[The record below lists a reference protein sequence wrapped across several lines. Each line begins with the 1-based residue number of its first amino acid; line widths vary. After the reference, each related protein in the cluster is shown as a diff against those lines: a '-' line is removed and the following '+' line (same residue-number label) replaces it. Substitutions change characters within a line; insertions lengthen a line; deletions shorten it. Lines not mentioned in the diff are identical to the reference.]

1 MSCDDFVIF
10 SDEAHF
16 HLSGTVNKQDVCFWW
31 HNNPHKIQ
39 ERPLHSPYV
48 TLRRAIPKFHIWGP
62 CFFEDDNI
70 TVTVTFEQ
78 YCVTLNTF
86 LRAKLNELEYRNNVW
101 FQQDGA
107 TSHTSKYSIGILKEI
122 FPNHL
127 ISLHDDI
134 GWPARSPDLNPCD
147 FFLWGYLKSRVFSY
161 RPRSLEELIRF
172 EIVAILP
179 EMIHRVIENFRER
192 LQSCV
197 SNNRKHSADLISK
210 LCEIK

>member
-1 MSCDDFVIF
+1 MIF

-16 HLSGTVNKQDVCFWW
+16 HLSGTVNKQNVRFCS
-31 HNNPHKIQ
+31 HNNLHEIQ
-39 ERPLHSPYV
+39 ERSLHSLYV
-48 TLRRAIPKFHIWGP
+48 TVWRAIPKFHIWGP
-62 CFFEDDNI
+62 CFFEDDNS
-70 TVTVTFEQ
+70 TVTVTSEQ
-78 YCVTLNTF
+78 FYVTLNTF
-86 LRAKLNELEYRNNVW
+86 LKAKLNELKYGNNVW
-101 FQQDGA
+101 FQQDGV
-107 TSHTSKYSIGILKEI
+107 TSHTSKCSIEILKEI

-127 ISLHDDI
+127 ISLHGDI

-161 RPRSLEELIRF
+161 RHRYFEELKLAIRF
-172 EIVAILP
+172 EIAVFQS

-197 SNNRKHSADLISK
+197 SNDRKYLDDLISK